1 MDRAAPPSGE
11 MPLALLEERLG
22 YAFASPELLRLA
34 LTHSSASAENFER
47 FEFLGDAAL
56 GYAVARLL
64 FDARPGASEHELT
77 LARSQMVST
86 EPLADLAKRLD
97 VGAFLRLSPG
107 ERAAGGAARPS
118 MLADALEA
126 VLGAIACDAGMDAVL
141 DVVRHLVGEGFAA
154 APGGADPRDPKTRL
168 QERLQAK
175 RLALPR
181 YAVIEIAGKPH
192 APTFAVTCSAEG
204 VRETGRGPSRRAA
217 EKAAAEAVLRRLTE
231 P

>member
-1 MDRAAPPSGE
+1 MGKPARPSGE
-11 MPLALLEERLG
+11 TPLALLEERLG

-77 LARSQMVST
+77 LVRSQIVST
-86 EPLADLAKRLD
+86 DPLANLAKRLGL
-97 VGAFLRLSPG
+97 GAFLRLSPG

-118 MLADALEA
+118 ILADALEA
-126 VLGAIACDAGMDAVL
+126 VLGAIACDGGMEAVL
-141 DVVRHLVGEGFAA
+141 DVARGLVGERLAA
-154 APGGADPRDPKTRL
+154 ALEAAELRDPKTRL
-168 QERLQAK
+168 QEHLQAK

-181 YAVIEIAGKPH
+181 YEVTEIAGKPH
-192 APTFAVTCSAEG
+192 APTFAVTCSAER
-204 VRETGRGPSRRAA
+204 VREIGRGPTRRAA
-217 EKAAAEAVLRRLTE
+217 EKAAAEAVLARLTA